1 MELAIE
7 LLSTLESLE
16 AKGMHKQADQLAN
29 VMIRMADELLDLDT
43 LLGLDAPVQQVA
55 NVATETL
62 GEAES
67 IFLNNYKRLT
77 NGFTNQGKINWLEN
91 YLKEYPE
98 HSNYMKLVL
107 KDLLE
112 DLSKEQKLKSSFA
125 RSTNLKNALDKT
137 GLLDSFKKI
146 NPSLNSAAE
155 LELLL
160 AQKELANAQSAKNSD
175 DIKIALEK
183 VQNATDK
190 VNLEKPANALKKAE
204 DALELAKKAGKGE
217 DEINALE
224 EAVKAAKGATK
235 PSNAAQ
241 LDDAVS
247 LVTKISEKLPILKSI
262 LPSLGKVLKFA
273 GIAGVVFGGVSAAA
287 GIHADWDLFGGKY
300 SWDEIRSDSL
310 LSMRFGHNL
319 ILLLTALG
327 QIVPIPGLGLVLG
340 GIEFLI
346 NPLFESQYKAVSER
360 QKKSLEENLT
370 LARKHVE
377 HLISSNPKIKLPEII
392 NSVNEFYN
400 WSATSSIIN
409 KKAIEDFLNIEVP
422 EMLKDAKNKN
432 ESGKLWGNVP
442 EMQSGTGMSG
452 NFNKDTGKWEFKQLA
467 NNRENR
473 IMVAA
478 LVDAARQYERE
489 QRYAEADYTFN
500 AARMAFG

>member
-1 MELAIE
+1 MELAFE

-29 VMIRMADELLDLDT
+29 VMIRMADEFSDIDT
-43 LLGLDAPVQQVA
+43 PVQQVA
-55 NVATETL
+55 DVATKTLDET
-62 GEAES
+62 ES
-67 IFLNNYKRLT
+67 TFLSNYKRIT
-77 NGFTNQGKINWLEN
+77 SNFNNQQKINFLEN
-91 YLKEYPE
+91 YLIKYPD

-112 DLSKEQKLKSSFA
+112 DLSEEGNFKSSFA

-146 NPSLNSAAE
+146 NPSLNSVAE

-160 AQKELANAQSAKNSD
+160 AQKELATAKSANSND
-175 DIKIALEK
+175 LQIAIEK
-183 VQNATDK
+183 VKNATDK
-190 VNLEKPANALKKAE
+190 VNLEKAE
-204 DALELAKKAGKGE
+204 DALELAKKTGKS
-217 DEINALE
+217 DDKIKALE
-224 EAVKAAKGATK
+224 EAVKAAKGAVK

-241 LDDAVS
+241 LEDAVS

-262 LPSLGKVLKFA
+262 LPALGNVLKFA
-273 GIAGVVFGGVSAAA
+273 GIAGVFFGGVSALA

-300 SWDEIRSDSL
+300 SWEEIMDDATL
-310 LSMRFGHNL
+310 KMRFGHNL

-327 QIVPIPGLGLVLG
+327 QAVPIPGLGLILG
-340 GIEFLI
+340 GLEFLI

-360 QKKSLEENLT
+360 QKTSLDQNLE
-370 LARKHVE
+370 LARQHVKNM
-377 HLISSNPKIKLPEII
+377 IGMNPKIKLNEII
-392 NSVNEFYN
+392 NSVNTFYT
-400 WSATSSIIN
+400 WSASHSIVN
-409 KKAIEDFLNIEVP
+409 KKALEEFKNVEIP
-422 EMLKDAKNKN
+422 KMLQEAKNKN

-442 EMQSGTGMSG
+442 QMESGTGMAG
-452 NFNKDTGKWEFKQLA
+452 NFNKETGKWEFKPLA

-478 LVDAARQYERE
+478 LVDAARQYEKE
-489 QRYAEADYTFN
+489 QRYAESDYTFN

>member
-29 VMIRMADELLDLDT
+29 VMIRMADEFSDLDT
-43 LLGLDAPVQQVA
+43 AVQQVA
-55 NVATETL
+55 TLATKTL
-62 GEAES
+62 GETES
-67 IFLNNYKRLT
+67 IFFNNYKRIT
-77 NGFTNQGKINWLEN
+77 DGFTNQVKINMLEN
-91 YLKEYPE
+91 YLIRYPE
-98 HSNYMKLVL
+98 HSNYMKPV
-107 KDLLE
+107 LE
-112 DLSKEQKLKSSFA
+112 DLLQDLKKEGNYSKSSFA

-137 GLLDSFKKI
+137 GLLDSFKEI

-160 AQKELANAQSAKNSD
+160 AQKELANAQSANKSD
-175 DIKIALEK
+175 DIQKALEK

-190 VNLEKPANALKKAE
+190 VNLEKSANPLKKAE
-204 DALELAKKAGKGE
+204 DALELAKKANKSD
-217 DEINALE
+217 DEIKALE
-224 EAVKAAKGATK
+224 EAVKAAKGAAK

-262 LPSLGKVLKFA
+262 LPSLGNVLKFA
-273 GIAGVVFGGVSAAA
+273 GIAGVVFGGVSALA
-287 GIHADWDLFGGKY
+287 GLNADFSKY
-300 SWDEIRSDSL
+300 SWEEIRSDSL

-327 QIVPIPGLGLVLG
+327 QVIPIPGLGLILG
-340 GIEFLI
+340 GLEFLI

-377 HLISSNPKIKLPEII
+377 NLISSDPKIKLLDIKY
-392 NSVNEFYN
+392 SVEKYYD
-400 WSATSSIIN
+400 WSATGSIIN

-422 EMLKDAKNKN
+422 KMLKDAKNKN
-432 ESGKLWGNVP
+432 ESEKLWGNVP
-442 EMQSGTGMSG
+442 QMQPGTGMAG
-452 NFNKDTGKWEFKQLA
+452 NFNKQTGKWEFKQLA

-489 QRYAEADYTFN
+489 QRYAESDYTFN

>member
-29 VMIRMADELLDLDT
+29 VMIRMADEFSDLDT
-43 LLGLDAPVQQVA
+43 PVQQVT
-55 NVATETL
+55 NVATKTL
-62 GEAES
+62 GETES
-67 IFLNNYKRLT
+67 IFLNNYKRMT
-77 NGFTNQGKINWLEN
+77 NGFTNQTKINWLEN
-91 YLKEYPE
+91 YLIRYPE

-107 KDLLE
+107 ENLLKDLSE
-112 DLSKEQKLKSSFA
+112 EENYKSSFA

-137 GLLDSFKKI
+137 ELLDSFKKI

-160 AQKELANAQSAKNSD
+160 AQKELANAQSANKSD
-175 DIKIALEK
+175 DALLEK

-190 VNLEKPANALKKAE
+190 VNLEKSANALKKAE
-204 DALELAKKAGKGE
+204 DALELAKKAE
-217 DEINALE
+217 QSDDEIKALE
-224 EAVKAAKGATK
+224 EAVKAAKGAAK

-262 LPSLGKVLKFA
+262 LPSLGNVLKFA
-273 GIAGVVFGGVSAAA
+273 GIAGVVFGGVSALA
-287 GIHADWDLFGGKY
+287 GLTADFSKY
-300 SWDEIRSDSL
+300 SWEEIRSDSL

-327 QIVPIPGLGLVLG
+327 QAVPIPGLGLILG
-340 GIEFLI
+340 GLEFLI

-377 HLISSNPKIKLPEII
+377 NLISSNPKIKLLEIK
-392 NSVNEFYN
+392 NSVEEYYD
-400 WSATSSIIN
+400 WSATGSIIN

-422 EMLKDAKNKN
+422 KMLEDAKNKN

-442 EMQSGTGMSG
+442 QMQPGTAMSG
-452 NFNKDTGKWEFKQLA
+452 NFNKQTGKWEFKKLA

-489 QRYAEADYTFN
+489 QRYAESDYTFN

>member
-29 VMIRMADELLDLDT
+29 VMIRMARIFDEFADLDAT
-43 LLGLDAPVQQVA
+43 VQQVA
-55 NVATETL
+55 TLATKTLDET
-62 GEAES
+62 EKT
-67 IFLNNYKRLT
+67 FLDNYKIKTSGLK
-77 NGFTNQGKINWLEN
+77 NQGKINFLEN
-91 YLKEYPE
+91 YLTRYPE

-107 KDLLE
+107 KDLLK
-112 DLSKEQKLKSSFA
+112 DLSVESDYKSSFA
-125 RSTNLKNALDKT
+125 RSTNLKNVLDKT

-146 NPSLNSAAE
+146 NPSLNSASG
-155 LELLL
+155 LELLF
-160 AQKELANAQSAKNSD
+160 AEKELANAKSKNNND
-175 DIKIALEK
+175 EIQKALEK

-190 VNLEKPANALKKAE
+190 VNLENALKKAE
-204 DALELAKKAGKGE
+204 DALELAKKTGRSK

-224 EAVKAAKGATK
+224 EAVKAAKGAVK

-273 GIAGVVFGGVSAAA
+273 GNVGAVFGGVSAAA
-287 GIHADWDLFGGKY
+287 GLTADFSKY
-300 SWDEIRSDSL
+300 SWEEIRSDSL

-319 ILLLTALG
+319 ILVLTALG
-327 QIVPIPGLGLVLG
+327 QFAPIPGLGLVLG

-360 QKKSLEENLT
+360 QKKDLEENLT

-377 HLISSNPKIKLPEII
+377 HLISSNPKIKLLEIK
-392 NSVNEFYN
+392 NSVDEKYD
-400 WSATSSIIN
+400 WSATGSIIN

-422 EMLKDAKNKN
+422 KMLEDAKNKN

-442 EMQSGTGMSG
+442 EMQSGTGMAG
-452 NFNKDTGKWEFKQLA
+452 NFNKGTGKWEFKQLA
-467 NNRENR
+467 NNRDNR
-473 IMVAA
+473 IMVAT

>member
-43 LLGLDAPVQQVA
+43 LLGLDTPAQQVA
-55 NVATETL
+55 NVEAKTL
-62 GEAES
+62 GETES
-67 IFLNNYKRLT
+67 IFLNNYKIKTSGLK
-77 NGFTNQGKINWLEN
+77 NQDKINLLEK
-91 YLKEYPE
+91 YLIDYPE

-112 DLSKEQKLKSSFA
+112 NLSEEKEIKSSFP

-160 AQKELANAQSAKNSD
+160 AQKELANAQSANKSD
-175 DIKIALEK
+175 EIQKALEK

-190 VNLEKPANALKKAE
+190 VNLEKPANDLKKAE
-204 DALELAKKAGKGE
+204 DALELAKKANKSD
-217 DEINALE
+217 DEIKALE
-224 EAVKAAKGATK
+224 EAVKAAKGAVK

-273 GIAGVVFGGVSAAA
+273 GIAGTVFGGFSAAA

-300 SWDEIRSDSL
+300 SWEEIMEDSL
-310 LSMRFGHNL
+310 LKMRFGHNL
-319 ILLLTALG
+319 ILLLTAFG
-327 QIVPIPGLGLVLG
+327 QAVPIPGLGLILG
-340 GIEFLI
+340 GLEFLI
-346 NPLFESQYKAVSER
+346 NPLFESQYKEVSER

-377 HLISSNPKIKLPEII
+377 YLISSNPKIELPEII
-392 NSVNEFYN
+392 KSVNTFYN
-400 WSATSSIIN
+400 WSATNSIIN

-432 ESGKLWGNVP
+432 ESGKGNVP

-452 NFNKDTGKWEFKQLA
+452 NFNTETGKWEFKQLA

-473 IMVAA
+473 IMVAT

>member
-29 VMIRMADELLDLDT
+29 VMIRMADEFSDLDT
-43 LLGLDAPVQQVA
+43 PVQQVA
-55 NVATETL
+55 NVATKTFSET
-62 GEAES
+62 ES
-67 IFLNNYKRLT
+67 IFFNNYEKMT
-77 NGFTNQGKINWLEN
+77 KGFTNQSKINMLEN
-91 YLKEYPE
+91 YLINYPE
-98 HSNYMKLVL
+98 HSNYMKPVL
-107 KDLLE
+107 ENLLK
-112 DLSKEQKLKSSFA
+112 DLSKERAYKSSFA

-137 GLLDSFKKI
+137 GLLDSFKEI

-160 AQKELANAQSAKNSD
+160 AQKELANAQSADKSD
-175 DIKIALEK
+175 DIQKALEK

-204 DALELAKKAGKGE
+204 DALELAKTANKSD
-217 DEINALE
+217 DEIKALE
-224 EAVKAAKGATK
+224 EAVKAAKGAAK

-262 LPSLGKVLKFA
+262 LPSLGNVLKFA
-273 GIAGVVFGGVSAAA
+273 GIAGVVFGGVSALA
-287 GIHADWDLFGGKY
+287 GLNADFSKY
-300 SWDEIRSDSL
+300 SWEEIRSDSL

-327 QIVPIPGLGLVLG
+327 QVIPIPGLGLILG
-340 GIEFLI
+340 GLEFLI

-377 HLISSNPKIKLPEII
+377 NLISSDPKIKLLDIKD
-392 NSVNEFYN
+392 SVEKYYD
-400 WSATSSIIN
+400 WSTGSIIH
-409 KKAIEDFLNIEVP
+409 KKAIEDFINIEVP
-422 EMLKDAKNKN
+422 KMLKDAKNKN
-432 ESGKLWGNVP
+432 ESEKLWGNVP
-442 EMQSGTGMSG
+442 QMQPGTGMAG
-452 NFNKDTGKWEFKQLA
+452 NFNKQTGKWEFEQLA

-489 QRYAEADYTFN
+489 QRYAESDYTFN